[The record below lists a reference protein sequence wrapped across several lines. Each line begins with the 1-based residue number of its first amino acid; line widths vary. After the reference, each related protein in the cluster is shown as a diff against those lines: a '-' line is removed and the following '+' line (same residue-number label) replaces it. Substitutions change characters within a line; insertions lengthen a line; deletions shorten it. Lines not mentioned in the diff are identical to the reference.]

1 MYKTVFKRRNPLIKA
16 LDSCEDDEKR
26 ELLEQTTSKSTLFAG
41 MWQTLTDQEKLV
53 IFHKYMT
60 KNTILK
66 FKRRRQTSERNG
78 TPQNVSETP
87 EEGASDSMLH
97 NIDSTQDSISD
108 TII

>member
-1 MYKTVFKRRNPLIKA
+1 
-16 LDSCEDDEKR
+16 
-26 ELLEQTTSKSTLFAG
+26 
-41 MWQTLTDQEKLV
+41 
-53 IFHKYMT
+53 MT